1 MENVTE
7 KNTKA
12 EILKAYDAL
21 LKNVQ
26 QEKADVPKQF
36 QEEKQRKEKQE
47 QVADLTNDGIVG
59 TISELRKSLNSSF
72 EELQQK
78 LLDEFK
84 KLEDIRS
91 VIAIEKQSLED
102 IYSLNVTT
110 DSLAAMLLVHKEK
123 KDNFEKEMAETTSR
137 REQEMAET
145 KSRWE
150 QEKAKQINEEKEY
163 IDELTKRRKRE
174 EEEYQYTLK
183 ITRQKENDQY
193 EATKDALEKALTT
206 KKKEFEQSVANR
218 EEALKKAEDEL
229 AELRKNN
236 SEFPARLEKAV
247 TDKED
252 EITKTL
258 NSQHAFEIKF
268 LKQQNESEIR
278 LKDQTIV
285 SLQEKIKELQ
295 AQVKEYG
302 EKANRAEEGVKD
314 IAVKAIENA
323 AKTKMIE
330 RIESSKD

>member
-47 QVADLTNDGIVG
+47 QVADLTNDCIVG
-59 TISELRKSLNSSF
+59 TINELRKSLSSSL
-72 EELQQK
+72 EELQEK
-78 LLDEFK
+78 LVDEFK

-91 VIAIEKQSLED
+91 VIAIEKQTLED

-110 DSLAAMLLVHKEK
+110 DSLAAMLLAQKEK
-123 KDNFEKEMAETTSR
+123 KEGFEKEMAETT
-137 REQEMAET
+137 
-145 KSRWE
+145 SRWE

-183 ITRQKENDQY
+183 ITRQKEKDQY
-193 EATKDALEKALTT
+193 EATKDVLEKALTT

-252 EITKTL
+252 EITKTM

-268 LKQQNESEIR
+268 LKQQNDSEIR

>member
-26 QEKADVPKQF
+26 QQKADVPKQT
-36 QEEKQRKEKQE
+36 QEDKQKKEKQE
-47 QVADLTNDGIVG
+47 KVVGLSNDGIVG
-59 TISELRKSLNSSF
+59 SISELRKSLNSSL

-78 LLDEFK
+78 LVDEFK
-84 KLEDIRS
+84 MLDDIRS

-102 IYSLNVTT
+102 VYSLNVTT
-110 DSLAAMLLVHKEK
+110 DSLAAMLLVQKEK
-123 KDNFEKEMAETTSR
+123 KESFEKEMAETTSR

-150 QEKAKQINEEKEY
+150 QEKTKQKIDEKEY
-163 IDELTKRRKRE
+163 LDELTKRRKRE
-174 EEEYQYTLK
+174 EEEYQYTVK
-183 ITRQKENDQY
+183 ITRQKEKDQY
-193 EATKDALEKALTT
+193 ETAKEALEKTLTT

-236 SEFPARLEKAV
+236 SEFPVRLEKAV
-247 TDKED
+247 TDKEV
-252 EITKTL
+252 EVTKSL
-258 NSQHAFEIKF
+258 NTQHAFDFKL
-268 LKQQNESEIR
+268 LKQQNEAEIR

-285 SLQEKIKELQ
+285 SLQEKIKELHT
-295 AQVKEYG
+295 QVKEYG